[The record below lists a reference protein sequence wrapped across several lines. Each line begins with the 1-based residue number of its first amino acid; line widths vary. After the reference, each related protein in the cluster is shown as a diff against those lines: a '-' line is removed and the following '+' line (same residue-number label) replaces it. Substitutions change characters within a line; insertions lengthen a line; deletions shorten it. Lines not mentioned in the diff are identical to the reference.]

1 MFNEVE
7 IDEYEDDEFLTVLLK
22 SFEVNRD
29 CLLFICLSQAL
40 SNMRLE
46 IDIAIVN
53 MICYRHVA
61 INI

>member
-1 MFNEVE
+1 MNMRMMSFCQ
-7 IDEYEDDEFLTVLLK
+7 FFLK

-46 IDIAIVN
+46 INIAIVN